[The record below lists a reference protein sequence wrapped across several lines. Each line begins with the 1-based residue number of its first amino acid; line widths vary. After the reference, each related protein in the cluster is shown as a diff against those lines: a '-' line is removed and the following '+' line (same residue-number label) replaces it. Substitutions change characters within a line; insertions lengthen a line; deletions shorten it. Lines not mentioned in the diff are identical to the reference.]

1 MESQVGGDMAE
12 RRMFAKS
19 IVLSDVFLDMPMS
32 ARCLY
37 FTLGMLA
44 DDDGFVGSPKSIMRQ
59 CGATDDDMKV
69 LLAKR
74 YVLGFESG
82 VIVIKHWKMN
92 NYLRSDRYNKTT
104 YLEEKELLEI
114 DDKGAYTEKNKDGIP
129 EYNHLLT
136 QDRLGK
142 DSIGKDNNNSNELL
156 YSPTCEQ
163 VSDVET
169 FISLPLLKN
178 KQYNITLDEVEEYK
192 KLFPAIDVEQ
202 ELRNAVAW
210 IIANPKNKK
219 SNGKRFITNWLI
231 RQQEKT
237 RAYSNRKESGVTYID
252 IK

>member
-1 MESQVGGDMAE
+1 MAE

-92 NYLRSDRYNKTT
+92 NYLRSDRHTNTT
-104 YLEEKELLEI
+104 YLEEKELLET
-114 DDKGAYTEKNKDGIP
+114 DDKGAYTEKNKVGIP
-129 EYNHLLT
+129 SCNQVAT
-136 QDRLGK
+136 QDRLDK
-142 DSIGKDNNNSNELL
+142 DSIGYNNNNTNVLL
-156 YSPTCEQ
+156 SSPTCEQ

-210 IIANPKNKK
+210 INANPKNKK

-231 RQQEKT
+231 RQQDKT